1 MTGSLERLE
10 DELPVVR
17 SGPDLQ
23 LVHHGDAL
31 DHETLWE
38 QVSSEHT
45 TKLARS
51 SVSYINRYWKVR
63 NDPNI
68 VAIANLGSG

>member
-1 MTGSLERLE
+1 MTGCLERLE

-17 SGPDLQ
+17 SGPALQ
-23 LVHHGDAL
+23 LGHHGDAL

-38 QVSSEHT
+38 QVSSGHT

-51 SVSYINRYWKVR
+51 SVSYINRIEKYGMTL
-63 NDPNI
+63 I
-68 VAIANLGSG
+68 S

>member
-10 DELPVVR
+10 DELPVVS
-17 SGPDLQ
+17 SGPALQ
-23 LVHHGDAL
+23 LGHHGDAL

-51 SVSYINRYWKVR
+51 SVSYINRY
-63 NDPNI
+63 
-68 VAIANLGSG
+68 